1 MEYKVYYYVNSQN
14 KKVPVED
21 YIRKYSQKDRA
32 KIFKFIEFLQEND
45 GYLDEPYSK
54 HIVDKIRELRVDFS
68 HNKHRI
74 LYFAFIN
81 KKIVLLHA
89 FSKHTAKTPR
99 QEIERAKNNYYD
111 FKRNQN
117 LKNYD

>member
-1 MEYKVYYYVNSQN
+1 MGYKVYYYVNSQN
-14 KKVPVED
+14 KKVPVEK
-21 YIRKYSQKDRA
+21 YIRKHSLKDRA
-32 KIFKFIEFLQEND
+32 KIFKFIEFLRDND

-74 LYFAFIN
+74 LYFAFVG
-81 KKIVLLHA
+81 KKIILLHA
-89 FSKHTAKTPR
+89 FSKHIAKTPK

-111 FKRNQN
+111 FINNQN
-117 LKNYD
+117 FKEL